1 MTGPRVT
8 LAAIALGAAIAV
20 PAPAQ
25 EAPEAQVT
33 PQRAETSQSVI
44 ARNSPQAVADL
55 CRMARR
61 GDAESQYQLAW
72 LFAHGRGDT
81 RRDDWAS
88 YLFFA
93 AASQGHLD
101 ARRMLNSV
109 TWPQAEVP
117 ECLVKSESPMAK
129 VLSPSVEV
137 KAPAS
142 IERLVRNLAPQFKVD
157 PKLALTIISVE
168 SNFDSYA
175 ISRSAAMGLMQL
187 IPQTA
192 KRFGVR
198 NAFDAQ
204 QNIRGGLAYLRWL
217 LAYYE
222 GDVSLVAA
230 AYNAGEGAVDRHRG
244 VPPFDETREYVR
256 RVVARFGNAPHP
268 FDAGVTLPSP
278 QLGDIRLLAQKR

>member
-117 ECLVKSESPMAK
+117 ECLVKSESPMAR
-129 VLSPSVEV
+129 VQAPSVEV

-142 IERLVRNLAPQFKVD
+142 IERLVRRLAPQFTVD

-222 GDVSLVAA
+222 GDVALVAA

-268 FDAGVTLPSP
+268 FDARVAAPSS
-278 QLGDIRLLAQKR
+278 QLAQMRVKR

>member
-1 MTGPRVT
+1 MTGPRVR

-33 PQRAETSQSVI
+33 PQRAETSQAVI

-142 IERLVRNLAPQFKVD
+142 IERLVRRLAPQFTVD

-175 ISRSAAMGLMQL
+175 ISRNAAMGLMQL

-268 FDAGVTLPSP
+268 FDARVAAPSS
-278 QLGDIRLLAQKR
+278 QLAQMRVKR